1 MNTSNHQGFTHEPRH
16 SEQIEWYTPPHIFQ
30 AIGLTFDIDVC
41 SAGLGN
47 DHVPANTRFTKEDN
61 GLLQP
66 WHGLV
71 WCNPPYGRAIKNWI
85 RKGYESSQ
93 QGATVVMLIPA
104 RTDTSY
110 WHDYVMRGDIRF
122 LRGRIKF
129 VQPDGTATHPAPFP
143 SAIVIFKKEENNG
156 N

>member
-1 MNTSNHQGFTHEPRH
+1 
-16 SEQIEWYTPPHIFQ
+16 
-30 AIGLTFDIDVC
+30 
-41 SAGLGN
+41 
-47 DHVPANTRFTKEDN
+47 
-61 GLLQP
+61 
-66 WHGLV
+66 
-71 WCNPPYGRAIKNWI
+71 
-85 RKGYESSQ
+85 
-93 QGATVVMLIPA
+93 MLIPA